1 MAYLIVVGGMPNG
14 RIFPT
19 VFARERLHNRQVS
32 PFARRDRARPWVT
45 VDGLGLS
52 MLPPPSWPLN
62 NKVCIRWDRICG

>member
-32 PFARRDRARPWVT
+32 PFARRDRARPWVA
-45 VDGLGLS
+45 VDGMGLS
-52 MLPPPSWPLN
+52 MLPLHHALLN
-62 NKVCIRWDRICG
+62 NQVRIRWDRICG